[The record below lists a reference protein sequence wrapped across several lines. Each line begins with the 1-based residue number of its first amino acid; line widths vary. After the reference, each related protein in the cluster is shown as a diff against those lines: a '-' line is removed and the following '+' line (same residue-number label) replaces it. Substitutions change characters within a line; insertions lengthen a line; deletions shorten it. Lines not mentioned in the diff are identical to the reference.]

1 MGIIL
6 WMLLQS
12 NCKCYSPKQNPV
24 TSWFLCTIY
33 QFINYYNS
41 YLLCLGYCT
50 SYRPKKQCS
59 SWWVQLK
66 RWGITLGSFL
76 LAKHRKQSK
85 MTSKFPWIWVK
96 GLFSFSNFS
105 SVTIGSKISSVF
117 VFFPD
122 CFNINVKH
130 KKTFSLFRLHS
141 MTTGFDSPKMQITL
155 YFTLCISCSCSFK
168 CKYWQWGR

>member
-33 QFINYYNS
+33 QFINYYSS
-41 YLLCLGYCT
+41 YLLCLGYCG
-50 SYRPKKQCS
+50 SY
-59 SWWVQLK
+59 
-66 RWGITLGSFL
+66 L

-85 MTSKFPWIWVK
+85 MASKFPWIWVK

-105 SVTIGSKISSVF
+105 SVTIGSKISSFF

-168 CKYWQWGR
+168 CKYWQ